1 MSAQH
6 RRVGPGGSST
16 GPFSFLAKIVGYR
29 QVSRIRERSNRGTG
43 VPHSATDGFCQPGS
57 GPISVSLSFCLNRVF
72 GRPRAKPGGSPFLRA
87 PGAAGRCFAPAPRFA
102 PHGPPEWLAQT
113 TTPGLIARAFQISS
127 LGRDDPSPVQ
137 MIRLRRSQTKRRG
150 APATEASGSMSPI
163 PLGAEWEPWDVDD
176 LVRGGREPWVSMALH
191 DGS

>member
-1 MSAQH
+1 MSWTGGLFH
-6 RRVGPGGSST
+6 R
-16 GPFSFLAKIVGYR
+16 SFFFLGKNC
-29 QVSRIRERSNRGTG
+29 RIPTG
-43 VPHSATDGFCQPGS
+43 VPHSRTLEPWHGCPVFLYRRNMSTWHGYENIENPCRSFWGS
-57 GPISVSLSFCLNRVF
+57 GHSGAPAPSLAR
-72 GRPRAKPGGSPFLRA
+72 SPFLRA

-102 PHGPPEWLAQT
+102 PRGPPEWLAQT

-127 LGRDDPSPVQ
+127 LCRDGLSPVQ